1 MLKVIPISLK
11 QSKEFIVQHH
21 RHHKPQQGHKFSIG
35 VIDETEKLRGV
46 AIAGRPVSRMLDDGL
61 TLEVTRV
68 CTDGVKNGCS
78 ILYGRMRRIAK
89 EMGFRHIITY
99 ILSSEDGTSLKAS
112 GWQKERET
120 DGGSWSRELRLR
132 VDGHPLDKKERWG
145 CYLG

>member
-1 MLKVIPISLK
+1 MLIIIPVSFK
-11 QSKEFIVQHH
+11 TAKEFVNKNH
-21 RHHKPQQGHKFSIG
+21 RHHKGPQGHKFSIG
-35 VIDETEKLRGV
+35 VADETGTLRGV

-61 TLEVTRV
+61 TLEVTRL
-68 CTDGVKNGCS
+68 CTDGVYNGCS

-89 EMGFRHIITY
+89 EMGYKHIITY

-120 DGGSWSRELRLR
+120 EGGSWSRQLRLR
-132 VDGHPLDKKERWG
+132 VDGHPLDQKERWG